1 MSKPEDFKFDSR
13 VRDRLL
19 RSRVLVAADLKHH
32 LEQLPDLEGEY
43 EVLDDTPQPAVTPPR
58 DHHVEE
64 PIVFDGIRRLQALS
78 DPHSSLRAAPS
89 SAVVSSVPQPAREPA
104 TRSFGSVPEVSRGPS
119 PALRSAL
126 MESEIYGVG
135 AGAVSAALGAMSP
148 EARSAAGF
156 PATMPVVSAP
166 SSEREP
172 HTPVTLR
179 SQATPESLKE
189 DEVDEDDEDEDDE
202 DADDEDADDA
212 DADDADAD
220 DADDEDEDDDDE
232 DEAED
237 AEAGEAKAGAAV
249 AGDVVAG
256 QPEVGRADARDAEAS
271 EAKPGVVADWEAP
284 YPDSEDV
291 T

>member
-78 DPHSSLRAAPS
+78 DPHSSLRSAPS
-89 SAVVSSVPQPAREPA
+89 SAVVSSVPQPAREPVA
-104 TRSFGSVPEVSRGPS
+104 RSFGSIPEVSRGPS

-166 SSEREP
+166 SSESEP

-179 SQATPESLKE
+179 SQIMPESLKE
-189 DEVDEDDEDEDDE
+189 DEVDEDADDE
-202 DADDEDADDA
+202 DADDEDADDE
-212 DADDADAD
+212 
-220 DADDEDEDDDDE
+220 DADDEDDEDDEDADDDD
-232 DEAED
+232 AAD
-237 AEAGEAKAGAAV
+237 AEAGEAVAGEAV
-249 AGDVVAG
+249 AGEAKAG
-256 QPEVGRADARDAEAS
+256 DAEARDAEAS
-271 EAKPGVVADWEAP
+271 EVKAGVVADWEAP